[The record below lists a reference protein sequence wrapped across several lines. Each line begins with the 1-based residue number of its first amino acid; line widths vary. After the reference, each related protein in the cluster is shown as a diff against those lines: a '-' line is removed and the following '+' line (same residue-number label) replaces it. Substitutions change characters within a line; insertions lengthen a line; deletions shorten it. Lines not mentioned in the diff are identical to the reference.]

1 MTEHARAVGEAMFG
15 RLAAH
20 LGPVLGSRSE
30 AELADIA
37 TFLEQVV
44 AATRAARAEIGG
56 A

>member
-1 MTEHARAVGEAMFG
+1 MFG

-20 LGPVLGSRSE
+20 LGPVLGSRTE

-37 TFLEQVV
+37 AFLEQVV
-44 AATRAARAEIGG
+44 AATRAARAEVDG